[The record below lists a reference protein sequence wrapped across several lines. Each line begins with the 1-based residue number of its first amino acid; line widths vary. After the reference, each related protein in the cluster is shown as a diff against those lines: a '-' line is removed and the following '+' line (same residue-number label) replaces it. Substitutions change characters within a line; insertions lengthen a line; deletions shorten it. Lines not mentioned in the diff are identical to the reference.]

1 MGFKVNVR
9 GIDVEVT
16 SLEELD
22 ALIRRYGVDRPS
34 AKPPTPSRN
43 SSSTNRS
50 SDGSA
55 ASTDADYALLHRFLK
70 ARHGVPS
77 AELSSVLGAKKRG
90 LPGALERWAT
100 RVGLIRKG
108 QRLPMGR
115 GRVDGNRVW
124 TLTREGLELA
134 KQVPSPSRPA
144 SP

>member
-1 MGFKVNVR
+1 MGFKVNVK

-34 AKPPTPSRN
+34 AKPPTPIRN
-43 SSSTNRS
+43 SASTNRP
-50 SDGSA
+50 SDGSV
-55 ASTDADYALLHRFLK
+55 SSKDADYSLLQRFVK

-77 AELSSVLGAKKRG
+77 AEISSVLGAKKRG

-115 GRVDGNRVW
+115 NRVDGNRVW
-124 TLTREGLELA
+124 VLTREGLVLA
-134 KQVPSPSRPA
+134 KQVPPPGGSA
-144 SP
+144 AL